1 MENSDE
7 RRDRLKDMLNDIH
20 TWPSMYRFKF
30 VLPNDPEKIGRLK
43 SIFGDKAQFTERKSG
58 KGNYVSYTVS
68 MVMLSAEHIFEY
80 YEAAAEIEGIISL

>member
-7 RRDRLKDMLNDIH
+7 RRDRLRSMLDEIH
-20 TWPSMYRFKF
+20 NWPSLYRFKF
-30 VLPNDPEKIGRLK
+30 VLPNDPEKISKLK
-43 SIFGDKAQFTERKSG
+43 SIFGDKAQFAERKSG

-68 MVMLSAEHIFEY
+68 MVMLSADHIFEH